1 MQDEMVHLEFHT
13 GGAEHSHFLE
23 FNVCR
28 RVKAEG
34 HGPDA
39 KPHLY
44 NQTLAAERDLNIL
57 KMKA

>member
-1 MQDEMVHLEFHT
+1 LEFHT